1 MDISVVVASRPNRP
15 PEQDLLTA
23 VAADRL
29 GYGEVWRFSASSS
42 MINAQ
47 VCASSLASRFFLASL
62 AQFVA

>member
-1 MDISVVVASRPNRP
+1 MDISVMVASRPNRP

-42 MINAQ
+42 MINA
-47 VCASSLASRFFLASL
+47 
-62 AQFVA
+62 